1 MWERQINLLSTKL
14 AMISLLHLNRS
25 ILFTIFIIILTF
37 KPAFSEDEAPD
48 IWEKKESQKEESS
61 TNKNEK
67 DITIESPIL
76 SGDVSKILIKI
87 DEDKIIDQDLSVIG
101 IFDPEENNFNL
112 NMWTNTDGEDIKKI
126 LKRINRLKLT
136 KISEDLL
143 FQVLFT
149 NAYSPKKNLDS
160 EEFLKIRIDWLINK
174 KRIKDLE
181 ILLKGNLKVQQ
192 NSKAIKFLVNEYLS
206 SGDIKSACEKTNLMD
221 SKIQNDYLEKFKIY
235 CLIND
240 DRKEEAQLIFDLL
253 IERGFKDKFFEDKI
267 NFLLGIK
274 ETTSQKIL
282 DNNLLNFYLSS
293 ITSDNFKYEPNDKTN
308 KYIWRYLS
316 AANLIEVNNF
326 EDENVIL
333 TYEFAAAQNSF
344 DKDEIFKIYLK
355 MNFNFN
361 QLSNAEEIYKNLQN
375 YKARAL
381 IYQSMLLSDNIERKI
396 SLAFLLKDLFIKD
409 KIFPVYDDELS
420 SILKSFNS
428 EDIPEKYVELVNQN
442 LNKTSKNKIKFDNE
456 ILHRSKVIKHFLVEN
471 QKISKTEKDFKL
483 IYKKIK
489 RNKKYFISIKDIV
502 VLDSLAADGISLP
515 EDLDYS
521 ALSSELTVPN
531 NLYNLA
537 SQNQIGLVMLKIVE
551 IIGEDNISDLDPET
565 IYFLNKIL
573 NELNLKKIRNNILS
587 EALPARI

>member
-1 MWERQINLLSTKL
+1 
-14 AMISLLHLNRS
+14 MISLLHLNRS

-87 DEDKIIDQDLSVIG
+87 DEDKIIDQDLSVVG

-112 NMWTNTDGEDIKKI
+112 NMWSNTDGEDIKKI

-181 ILLKGNLKVQQ
+181 ILLKDNFEVQQ

-428 EDIPEKYVELVNQN
+428 EDIPENYVELVNQN
-442 LNKTSKNKIKFDNE
+442 LNKKSKNKIKFDNE
-456 ILHRSKVIKHFLVEN
+456 ILHRSKVIKHFLDEN
-471 QKISKTEKDFKL
+471 QKISRTEKDFKL

-521 ALSSELTVPN
+521 TLSSELTVPN

-587 EALPARI
+587 EALPNKI